1 MMERTVKTR
10 IDSLFKRTLDSLRL
24 AQIVIALSVLLFNS
38 VCLAADLTNESL
50 AGTWNFTHMVLDGDV
65 DNPRPANVI
74 MEFFADGQ
82 IVNKYGQGKVT
93 PAEYRIDVDSI
104 IYSDKNGEQRWQVV
118 EYSEG
123 KLHVNNSGAEMFFER
138 Q

>member
-1 MMERTVKTR
+1 MIQRSVETR
-10 IDSLFKRTLDSLRL
+10 VDSPFKRTLDSLRL
-24 AQIVIALSVLLFNS
+24 AQIVIALSVLLLNS
-38 VCLAADLTNESL
+38 VCLAADLSNESL
-50 AGTWNFTHMVLDGDV
+50 AGTWNFTHMILDGDV

-74 MEFFADGQ
+74 MEFSADGQ
-82 IVNKYGQGKVT
+82 IVNKYGQDKVT
-93 PAEYRIDVDSI
+93 PAEYRIDGDTI

-123 KLHVNNSGAEMFFER
+123 KMHVNNSGAEMFFER

>member
-1 MMERTVKTR
+1 MEITVKTR
-10 IDSLFKRTLDSLRL
+10 INSSFKRTLGTLRL
-24 AQIVIALSVLLFNS
+24 AQIVIALAVLLFSS
-38 VCLAADLTNESL
+38 VCLAADLSNESL

-74 MEFFADGQ
+74 MEFSADGQ

-93 PAEYRIDVDSI
+93 PAEYRIDGDTI

-118 EYSEG
+118 EYSER
-123 KLHVNNSGAEMFFER
+123 KMHVNNSGAEMFFER